1 MGMSTMAETG
11 TDRRERRSASYDVI
25 KHLTEERVEML
36 ALFCRVAGIN
46 NFDNGTAQSSQETLQ
61 QFCQILVDYIA
72 SGHFGLYERIVNGQE
87 RRNNVAKLAEK
98 LYPRIAETT
107 QVAVDFNDKYDCED
121 YCDMSDSLE
130 SDLSFL
136 GEELATRI
144 ELEDQLIQAI
154 MRPKS

>member
-1 MGMSTMAETG
+1 MGMSTTAETS
-11 TDRRERRSASYDVI
+11 TELRERRGVSYDVI
-25 KHLTEERVEML
+25 KRLTEERVEML
-36 ALFCRVAGIN
+36 VLFCRVAGIN
-46 NFDNGTAQSSQETLQ
+46 NFENGDAQSSQATLQ

-87 RRNNVAKLAEK
+87 RRNNVSKLAEK

-121 YCDMSDSLE
+121 YCDMSASLE

-136 GEELATRI
+136 GEQLATRI
-144 ELEDQLIQAI
+144 ELEDQLIQA
-154 MRPKS
+154 MMQSKN

>member
-1 MGMSTMAETG
+1 MGMSSSVETS
-11 TDRRERRSASYDVI
+11 TDVRERRNSSYDVI
-25 KHLTEERVEML
+25 KRLLAERAEML
-36 ALFCRVAGIN
+36 ALFCRTAGVT
-46 NFDNGTAQSSQETLQ
+46 NFENDDPRSSQALLQ
-61 QFCQILVDYIA
+61 EFCQVLVDYIA

-136 GEELATRI
+136 GEQLATRI